1 MIENSKINIFLDS
14 WRDGIIRIG
23 KVYLQNG
30 NYKKSAEKFIETH
43 YAFDTESVLFKP
55 TFTKEV
61 IFRNSK
67 DKALSYFIG
76 GDIDEDY
83 GFAIKPWEKILI
95 DELNILE
102 ENKLIIA
109 MGIFKLKPVNKEEI
123 ISVAF
128 TFVFTKNNDNLKIK
142 VHHSSPI
149 IT

>member
-23 KVYLQNG
+23 EVYLQNG

-67 DKALSYFIG
+67 AVSYTHLTLPTT
-76 GDIDEDY
+76 Y
-83 GFAIKPWEKILI
+83 G
-95 DELNILE
+95 
-102 ENKLIIA
+102 
-109 MGIFKLKPVNKEEI
+109 V
-123 ISVAF
+123 
-128 TFVFTKNNDNLKIK
+128 
-142 VHHSSPI
+142 
-149 IT
+149 

>member
-67 DKALSYFIG
+67 DKALSYFVG
-76 GDIDEDY
+76 GSIEEDY
-83 GFAIKPWEKILI
+83 GFALKPWEKITI
-95 DELNILE
+95 EELNILE
-102 ENKLIIA
+102 ENGLKVA
-109 MGIFKLKPVNKEEI
+109 MGLFNLKPVKIDEI
-123 ISVAF
+123 TSVAF
-128 TFVFTKNNDNLKIK
+128 TFVFTEDNDILKIK

-149 IT
+149 

>member
-1 MIENSKINIFLDS
+1 MIESKKINDFLNS
-14 WRDGIIRIG
+14 WIDGIIRIG
-23 KVYLQNG
+23 KVYLENG
-30 NYKKSAEKFIETH
+30 DYKESAEKFVETH
-43 YAFDTESVLFKP
+43 YAFDSESVLFKP

-67 DKALSYFIG
+67 DKALSYFVG

-102 ENKLIIA
+102 ENELIIS
-109 MGIFKLKPVNKEEI
+109 MGIFKLKPVNKKEI

-128 TFVFTKNNDNLKIK
+128 TFVFTENNDTLKIK

>member
-1 MIENSKINIFLDS
+1 MKNSKINIFLC

-67 DKALSYFIG
+67 DKALSYFVG

-83 GFAIKPWEKILI
+83 GFEKPWEKILI

-142 VHHSSPI
+142 VHH
-149 IT
+149 

>member
-14 WRDGIIRIG
+14 WRDGIIKIG

-67 DKALSYFIG
+67 EYISEFVIT
-76 GDIDEDY
+76 DEKN
-83 GFAIKPWEKILI
+83 IKW
-95 DELNILE
+95 
-102 ENKLIIA
+102 
-109 MGIFKLKPVNKEEI
+109 
-123 ISVAF
+123 
-128 TFVFTKNNDNLKIK
+128 KNFFSKF
-142 VHHSSPI
+142 PYQG
-149 IT
+149 